1 MLGDL
6 RKAYKLWL
14 ESDPSSITEQRWATS
29 LANQFH
35 ELDAHLSAGGPLPA
49 DWDVA
54 PETAYE
60 ATARR
65 LVAEGK
71 KIQAIKEVRAA
82 TGWSLMEAKTYVDR
96 L

>member
-1 MLGDL
+1 
-6 RKAYKLWL
+6 
-14 ESDPSSITEQRWATS
+14 
-29 LANQFH
+29 
-35 ELDAHLSAGGPLPA
+35 
-49 DWDVA
+49 VA